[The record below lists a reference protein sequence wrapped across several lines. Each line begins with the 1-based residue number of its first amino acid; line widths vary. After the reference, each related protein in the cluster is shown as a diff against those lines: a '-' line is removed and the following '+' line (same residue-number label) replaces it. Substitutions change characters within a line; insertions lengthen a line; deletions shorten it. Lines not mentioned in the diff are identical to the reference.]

1 MCKRSTRNW
10 FGDSLSLSLCARTRF
25 SFFFFL
31 CLDLFFLACTTSGK
45 RRMHYMDVVE
55 EEVCIEGKE
64 RDVVWR
70 GPAAASSRVSSSP
83 PLLQRILRLSSTFP
97 SACLTFARRSCFAVA
112 GMQANIAGYS
122 SKLAKDAIPTSQF
135 SHSAELQKIPS
146 HRYCSQQTNSVPRAQ
161 LSLSLSRGTCSTA
174 SDTTIHPTKS
184 LVHSHSPDSRFYR
197 LFTRTPS
204 IGLSGF
210 PGDDKILP
218 AL

>member
-1 MCKRSTRNW
+1 
-10 FGDSLSLSLCARTRF
+10 
-25 SFFFFL
+25 
-31 CLDLFFLACTTSGK
+31 
-45 RRMHYMDVVE
+45 MDVVE

-70 GPAAASSRVSSSP
+70 GPAAASSRVSSSSP
-83 PLLQRILRLSSTFP
+83 PLQRILRLSSTFP

-135 SHSAELQKIPS
+135 RGVAEDTIASILFTTNKFRPARTALSH
-146 HRYCSQQTNSVPRAQ
+146 
-161 LSLSLSRGTCSTA
+161 SLSLSRDMLDCVRYYYSSHKIPRA
-174 SDTTIHPTKS
+174 LS
-184 LVHSHSPDSRFYR
+184 LSRFSI
-197 LFTRTPS
+197 LSTVHKNAFS